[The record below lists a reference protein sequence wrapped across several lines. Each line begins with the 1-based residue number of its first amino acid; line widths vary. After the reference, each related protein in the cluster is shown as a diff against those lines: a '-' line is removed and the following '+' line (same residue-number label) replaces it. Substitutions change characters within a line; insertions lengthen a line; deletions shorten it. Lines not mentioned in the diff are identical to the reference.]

1 MPVANG
7 GRVRGRD
14 WGLPCLPLSRPP
26 FWAPWPSPPSPAPV
40 ASGGGRLPPGT
51 HPDSQR
57 GPRPWRGD
65 HGGRGWG
72 HAVQLTISSPR
83 SDAPLIGFL
92 YQQMDCAHRRLH
104 LLKDD
109 INLGEKREAAG
120 GYQHTG
126 PVKGPPRSISGINS
140 SFIRARSGPVIY
152 GNKQFLTTGLRKK
165 KRLSPNRLHKSAF

>member
-1 MPVANG
+1 M
-7 GRVRGRD
+7 RGRD

-57 GPRPWRGD
+57 GPCPWRGD